1 MLGSW
6 MWIMLLVSNADEA
19 PNPWI
24 LKAPP
29 IIERAEANP
38 TPDALAAAFD
48 AAWRADDWPAGE
60 RLARLARERHADAAA
75 LRSLAARALWRAGAL
90 VDAERIVDAWPR
102 DARAIDDPVAL
113 QTIVITALARG
124 QRERATVAAG
134 RLEARQDATASD
146 LLHALSARL
155 LENHYDGMVALLR
168 RVEKLADAKNGY
180 PEHYISETIDGL
192 ADYFAAIG
200 PAPLNQIA
208 RSGEAEMPVTP
219 LINLPGCMVEI
230 NGHGPYRMILD
241 TGGSITLSVDEAVAK
256 ETGLRSLAEA
266 SVRGVSGKETSGQ
279 AVIEQV
285 RIGDIVC
292 KRVMARIFDVR
303 RAAAG
308 AVDGIIGTG
317 MFSDGRIVLDFE
329 RGRLVVTRSSDEPG
343 RGRAVDVRIVGD
355 SKLIAPITLNGERAA
370 ALLDS
375 GADVVAMAPS
385 RLKKLFPDKP
395 IASMS
400 APLAGVGT
408 GAAPEIS
415 VHSGVTLGFGGR
427 TLKNFGGLGL
437 DTLDEVLGPIL
448 GVQTDVLIGMALF
461 REMRTCTIDFPR
473 CRMWIEWIDPDAD

>member
-24 LKAPP
+24 RKAPP
-29 IIERAEANP
+29 IIERADTNP
-38 TPDALAAAFD
+38 TVDALASALD
-48 AAWRADDWPAGE
+48 AAWRADDWQAGE
-60 RLARLARERHADAAA
+60 RLAKRAQEHHAAA
-75 LRSLAARALWRAGAL
+75 VIPPLAARALWRAGAI
-90 VDAERIVDAWPR
+90 VDAERLVDALPR
-102 DARAIDDPVAL
+102 DAGAIDDPVAL
-113 QTIVITALARG
+113 QMIVTTALARG
-124 QRERATVAAG
+124 QRERAATAAA

-146 LLHALSARL
+146 LLHAMAVRL
-155 LENHYDGMVALLR
+155 LENRFDGMVALLR

-180 PEHYISETIDGL
+180 PEHYITETIDGL
-192 ADYFAAIG
+192 AEYFAAIG
-200 PAPLNQIA
+200 AAPLNQVA
-208 RSGEAEMPVTP
+208 RYGEAEMPVTP

-256 ETGLRSLAEA
+256 EIGLKSVAEA
-266 SVRGVSGKETSGQ
+266 SVRGVSGKESSGQ
-279 AVIEQV
+279 AVIEEV
-285 RIGDIVC
+285 RIGEIAC
-292 KRVMARIFDVR
+292 KRVMTRIFDVR

-317 MFSDGRIVLDFE
+317 IFSDGRIVLDFE
-329 RGRLVVTRSSDEPG
+329 RGRLVVTPSSDEPG

-385 RLKKLFPDKP
+385 RLKKLFPGKP

-408 GAAPEIS
+408 GAAPAIS

-427 TLKNFGGLGL
+427 TLENFGGLGL

-473 CRMWIEWIDPDAD
+473 CRMWIEWIDSGAN